1 MGDKLK
7 IGVLGS
13 GKGSNFLAIQNAIE
27 QGKLSAEVRVVLS
40 DVENAGIL
48 DYARRKGLNA
58 VFVPPGKFRT
68 KFEPAAEQKCV
79 DILREAGVELVVLAG
94 FMRMLKNTFLSAFE
108 SRVINIH
115 PSLLPAFAGLEAWRQ
130 AFDYGVRYTGCSVH
144 YVTSEMD
151 AGPII
156 AQAVVPVLPDDTP
169 EKLHARIQTEEHR
182 IYPQAIQWI
191 AEGKLTTSGRRVLVQ
206 N

>member
-1 MGDKLK
+1 MGGKLK

-40 DVENAGIL
+40 DVESAGIL

-79 DILREAGVELVVLAG
+79 DTLREAGVELVVLAG
-94 FMRMLKNTFLSAFE
+94 FMRMLKSTFLGAFE
-108 SRVINIH
+108 GKIVNIH
-115 PSLLPAFAGLEAWRQ
+115 PSLLPAFAGLDAWRQ
-130 AFDYGVRYTGCSVH
+130 SLDYGVRFAGCTVH
-144 YVTSEMD
+144 YVTGEMD

-169 EKLHARIQTEEHR
+169 EKLHARIQAEEHR
-182 IYPQAIQWI
+182 IYPQAIQAI
-191 AEGKLTTSGRRVLVQ
+191 AEGKLTMSGRRVLVQ
-206 N
+206 K